1 MVMDMTSGVHSDRQL
16 YGYPKD
22 TEDMDTVM
30 DAKSAK
36 QRLPLIQ
43 IHFMVV
49 LAMAMELMLPIPLEL
64 PLLE

>member
-1 MVMDMTSGVHSDRQL
+1 MAMDMTSGVHSDRQL

-30 DAKSAK
+30 DAKSEK

-49 LAMAMELMLPIPLEL
+49 LAMGMESTLLTQLER